1 MPRSVHTYASQAPF
15 STYSR
20 RFPFAIVS
28 SSGLAVARNDVSLP
42 SFFDAMTAN
51 VSASFSTSQAHQPS
65 ASVMPS
71 PTRML
76 LAP

>member
-1 MPRSVHTYASQAPF
+1 MPRSVHTYASHAFF
-15 STYSR
+15 STYGR
-20 RFPFAIVS
+20 RAPFAITS
-28 SSGLAVARNDVSLP
+28 SSCLVSARNDVSAP
-42 SFFDAMTAN
+42 FFRVATTAN
-51 VSASFSTSQAHQPS
+51 VSAPFSTSQAHQPS